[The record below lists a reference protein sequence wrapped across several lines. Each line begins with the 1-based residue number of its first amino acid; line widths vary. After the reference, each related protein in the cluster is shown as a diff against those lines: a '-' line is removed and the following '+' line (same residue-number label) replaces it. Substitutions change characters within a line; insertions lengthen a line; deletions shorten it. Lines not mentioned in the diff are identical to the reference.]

1 VDRPQGRRG
10 WRDFSC
16 YLAGAVGDVY
26 TLQEA
31 KDSAGTGAQNLAI
44 ITEYHTNTGNGSDA
58 WTRRTQAAGAT
69 VTTAA
74 AATQNAMVVEVE
86 GTSLSDGYKYVKLTS
101 TGAGTVNA
109 LTRDLLAQR
118 APATSRPRA
127 PDGCVDVR
135 RLHRAVCGGPPSARS
150 AAARSAS
157 TTEARRH
164 AEDHRARRPSNAA
177 PRWG

>member
-1 VDRPQGRRG
+1 MSQKALGRLINTTPAADG
-10 WRDFSC
+10 VWIALKGAAAGVTFSC
-16 YLAGAVGDVY
+16 YLGGAVGDVY

-31 KDSAGTGAQNLAI
+31 KDNAGTGAQNLAI
-44 ITEYHTNTGNGSDA
+44 VTEYHTCTGNGSDA

-86 GTSLSDGYKYVKLTS
+86 GTSLSDTYRYVKLTS

-118 APATSRPRA
+118 APANLPATGA
-127 PDGCVDVR
+127 
-135 RLHRAVCGGPPSARS
+135 
-150 AAARSAS
+150 
-157 TTEARRH
+157 
-164 AEDHRARRPSNAA
+164 
-177 PRWG
+177 